1 MKLAWLPKAILERDA
16 QLDFI
21 ARSSPRASIEQGD
34 EIEKLTDILL
44 EHPEMGRLGR
54 RKGTREFVV
63 SRTPFIIVY
72 RFKPR
77 ARRIEVLRLLHG
89 SQQWPKGN

>member
-21 ARSSPRASIEQGD
+21 ARNSPKASIEQGD
-34 EIEKLTDILL
+34 EIEKQTDMLL

-77 ARRIEVLRLLHG
+77 IRRIEVLRLLHG